1 MAHRP
6 DQIEAWAQ
14 EEGLDPRTVE
24 ILKDEGFTSLS
35 LLRMLTA
42 HDIEVTFQV
51 PRRLSLAQCLV
62 LKRALAL
69 LPTSTDHVDAQVK
82 SWANKEGISNWTLTV
97 LERKG
102 LTSLKKLLLLK
113 SEEVNEFFNTG
124 VLSGIEL
131 LAFKRAIE
139 VLQNSQICSKMIQ
152 ETKRENLQTTADKT
166 GTKGT
171 NSVTTGEKNQQ
182 QVSKLSGQASVPS
195 SDTGQLKT
203 VRGSVASDDG
213 KNESGSGSMLS
224 RLFSGRTENLRLVL
238 VGKSGSGISSTGNTI
253 LGTNKFKVGNGVKSV
268 TKVCEFKSVKQRSL
282 TIEVMDTPGLF
293 GDLSNEDVAKDIVG
307 HVREMR
313 PDAVLYVVRYGRYTE
328 EDFTTFR
335 ELKTMLGPDLLSHVI
350 IVFTEGDEL
359 KKSMGSVQTLISSAK
374 DLLGRVLEECGRRGV
389 AIDNHAKQR
398 KPECESLILEVR
410 KLTRDNEGRRLTV

>member
-1 MAHRP
+1 M
-6 DQIEAWAQ
+6 
-14 EEGLDPRTVE
+14 
-24 ILKDEGFTSLS
+24 S

-139 VLQNSQICSKMIQ
+139 VLQNSQ
-152 ETKRENLQTTADKT
+152 TTANKT

-182 QVSKLSGQASVPS
+182 QVSKLSGQAS
-195 SDTGQLKT
+195 
-203 VRGSVASDDG
+203 DDG

-224 RLFSGRTENLRLVL
+224 RLFSGRT
-238 VGKSGSGISSTGNTI
+238 GM
-253 LGTNKFKVGNGVKSV
+253 
-268 TKVCEFKSVKQRSL
+268 CC
-282 TIEVMDTPGLF
+282 
-293 GDLSNEDVAKDIVG
+293 
-307 HVREMR
+307 
-313 PDAVLYVVRYGRYTE
+313 
-328 EDFTTFR
+328 FTFSR
-335 ELKTMLGPDLLSHVI
+335 
-350 IVFTEGDEL
+350 
-359 KKSMGSVQTLISSAK
+359 
-374 DLLGRVLEECGRRGV
+374 
-389 AIDNHAKQR
+389 
-398 KPECESLILEVR
+398 
-410 KLTRDNEGRRLTV
+410 

>member
-1 MAHRP
+1 M
-6 DQIEAWAQ
+6 
-14 EEGLDPRTVE
+14 
-24 ILKDEGFTSLS
+24 S

-113 SEEVNEFFNTG
+113 SEEVNEFFNIG

-224 RLFSGRTENLRLVL
+224 RLFSGRT
-238 VGKSGSGISSTGNTI
+238 GM
-253 LGTNKFKVGNGVKSV
+253 
-268 TKVCEFKSVKQRSL
+268 CC
-282 TIEVMDTPGLF
+282 
-293 GDLSNEDVAKDIVG
+293 
-307 HVREMR
+307 
-313 PDAVLYVVRYGRYTE
+313 
-328 EDFTTFR
+328 FTFSR
-335 ELKTMLGPDLLSHVI
+335 
-350 IVFTEGDEL
+350 
-359 KKSMGSVQTLISSAK
+359 
-374 DLLGRVLEECGRRGV
+374 
-389 AIDNHAKQR
+389 
-398 KPECESLILEVR
+398 
-410 KLTRDNEGRRLTV
+410 